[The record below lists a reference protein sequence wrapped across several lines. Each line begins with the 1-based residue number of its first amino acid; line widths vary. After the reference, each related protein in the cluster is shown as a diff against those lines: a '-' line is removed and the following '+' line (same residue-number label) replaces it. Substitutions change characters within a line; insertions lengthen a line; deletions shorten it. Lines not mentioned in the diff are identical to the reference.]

1 MLETLGKDLCRT
13 LLIYCSIYVPP
24 ELKDIFKIKTSPSGQ
39 IKHFSED
46 DDDIAVQM
54 NKLIL
59 EELTENKELLKLGEG
74 GSTSGSDSAPS
85 DDNLPQSFLNKN
97 LPPIEK

>member
-46 DDDIAVQM
+46 DDDIAV
-54 NKLIL
+54 
-59 EELTENKELLKLGEG
+59 
-74 GSTSGSDSAPS
+74 
-85 DDNLPQSFLNKN
+85 
-97 LPPIEK
+97 

>member
-39 IKHFSED
+39 TKHFSED
-46 DDDIAVQM
+46 DNDIAV
-54 NKLIL
+54 
-59 EELTENKELLKLGEG
+59 
-74 GSTSGSDSAPS
+74 
-85 DDNLPQSFLNKN
+85 
-97 LPPIEK
+97 